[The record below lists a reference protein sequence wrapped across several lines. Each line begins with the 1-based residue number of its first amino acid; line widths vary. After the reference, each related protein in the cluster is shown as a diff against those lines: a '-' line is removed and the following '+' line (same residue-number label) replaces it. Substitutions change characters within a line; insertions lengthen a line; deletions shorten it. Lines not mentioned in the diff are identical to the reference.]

1 MIPKDTVDLI
11 LNTVRIEDIVGD
23 FVTLKRRGANYVACC
38 PFHQEKTPSF
48 YVSPSK
54 GIYKCFGCGKSG
66 SAVGFLMEHE
76 HSSYVEALRYI
87 AKRYNIEVVEEE
99 ESPEELASRQR
110 SESLLLVSEFAQKFF
125 AEQLKDGEG
134 KDVGLAYYHSR
145 HLEDE
150 TIAKFGLGWAPSA
163 KDSLLQAAKAAGY
176 KEEYL
181 IDAGLAVKREDGTLA
196 DKFRERVMFPIQSV
210 SGRTIA
216 FSGRTLKADNP
227 AKYVN
232 SPDTEIYRKSNI
244 LFGIYYAKQD
254 ISRANECIIV
264 EGNIDYVMLQQL
276 GIHNVVAPCGTAL
289 TVQQVRLIRK
299 FTENILLMN
308 DGDSAGIHAS
318 LKDIDL
324 ILYEGLNVRVVLLPE
339 GEDPDSFS
347 RGKSLEEVQKYIE
360 DNAKDFLDF
369 KSDILLGEAAG
380 NPLKKANFVND
391 IADTIARIPDAVKRS
406 VYVNA
411 AAEKF
416 DVAPEVIF
424 TRVKRTRDKLLEDER
439 REQERAASRRSS
451 DSPAESGSEGL
462 DTRTYSSGAAG
473 VYQGA
478 ELPQRESGA
487 FDPSATRYIPENR
500 TLAAV
505 EADILTFL
513 LQHGS
518 DQLHFETDSPY
529 YDPETVDT
537 VADFISATIESTRQP
552 LTNEGYRRVYDAYLE
567 LYYEGH
573 PQEAIIRTL
582 LDSPDRLLASIAGDF
597 STRKYQLSVKRLES
611 SLTNEQSWLVSYVPR
626 AMLTLAERRIQ
637 ARLEDLRRIMNT
649 TPVDEQLPMLQ
660 EITKLQKRQRNLKD
674 KLKKED

>member
-1 MIPKDTVDLI
+1 MIPKETVDLI

-76 HSSYVEALRYI
+76 HNSYVEALRYI

-110 SESLLLVSEFAQKFF
+110 SESLMLVSEFAQKFF
-125 AEQLKDGEG
+125 ADQLKSGEG

-145 HLEDE
+145 RLEDE
-150 TIAKFGLGWAPSA
+150 TIEKFGLGWAPSA
-163 KDSLLQAAKAAGY
+163 RTALLDAARKAGY
-176 KEEYL
+176 KDEYL
-181 IDAGLAVKREDGTLA
+181 LDAGLVVKREDGTLG

-244 LFGIYYAKQD
+244 LFGIYYAKSE
-254 ISRANECIIV
+254 ISRQNECIIV

-299 FTENILLMN
+299 FTENVLLMN

-347 RGKSLEEVQKYIE
+347 KGRSLEEVQAYIKE
-360 DNAKDFLDF
+360 NAKDFLDF
-369 KSDILLGEAAG
+369 KTDILLGEAAG

-416 DVAPEVIF
+416 DVAPDILF
-424 TRVKRTRDKLLEDER
+424 ARVKTTRDRLLEDER
-439 REQERAASRRSS
+439 RERERASREEEG
-451 DSPAESGSEGL
+451 AESPSSALLRNPVRENAPEG
-462 DTRTYSSGAAG
+462 DSA
-473 VYQGA
+473 
-478 ELPQRESGA
+478 
-487 FDPSATRYIPENR
+487 PSASARYIPENR
-500 TLAAV
+500 ILAAV
-505 EADILTFL
+505 EGDILTFL
-513 LQHGS
+513 LQYGCEE
-518 DQLHFETDSPY
+518 LHFETDSPY
-529 YDPETVDT
+529 YDPDATDT
-537 VADFISATIESTRQP
+537 VAGFIASAIESTGQP
-552 LTNEGYRRVYDAYLE
+552 LANSGFRRVYDAYLD
-567 LYYEGH
+567 LYDEGR
-573 PQEAIIRTL
+573 QQDEIIRTL
-582 LDSPDRLLASIAGDF
+582 LDSPDRTLAEIAGEF
-597 STRKYQLSVKRLES
+597 STRPYQLSVKRLES
-611 SLTNEQSWLVSYVPR
+611 SMTSEQSWLVAYVPR
-626 AMLTLAERRIQ
+626 AMLTLAERRV
-637 ARLEDLRRIMNT
+637 ASRLEEIRRALNGVSAEESLTLM
-649 TPVDEQLPMLQ
+649 Q
-660 EITKLQKRQRNLKD
+660 EFTKLQKRQRKLKET
-674 KLKKED
+674 LKKED

>member
-99 ESPEELASRQR
+99 ESPEALASRQR

-125 AEQLKDGEG
+125 AEQLKSGEG

-145 HLEDE
+145 RLEDE
-150 TIAKFGLGWAPSA
+150 TIAKFGLGWAPSG
-163 KDSLLQAAKAAGY
+163 KDDLLQAARKAGY
-176 KEEYL
+176 KDEYML
-181 IDAGLAVKREDGTLA
+181 DAGLAVKREDGTLA

-244 LFGIYYAKQD
+244 LFGIYYAKNE
-254 ISRANECIIV
+254 ISRQDECIIV

-299 FTENILLMN
+299 FTDNILLMN

-347 RGKSLEEVQKYIE
+347 RGKSLEEVHRYIS

-369 KSDILLGEAAG
+369 KTDILLGEAAG

-416 DVAPEVIF
+416 DVAADIIF
-424 TRVKRTRDKLLEDER
+424 RRVKVTRDKLLEDER
-439 REQERAASRRSS
+439 RERERAERLADAGAGPDDAGAGRAPYSASPGDPFRENAPEGASG
-451 DSPAESGSEGL
+451 PAS
-462 DTRTYSSGAAG
+462 TATY
-473 VYQGA
+473 
-478 ELPQRESGA
+478 
-487 FDPSATRYIPENR
+487 TPENR
-500 TLAAV
+500 ILAAV
-505 EADILTFL
+505 EEDILTFL

-518 DQLHFETDSPY
+518 EELHFETDSPY
-529 YDPETVDT
+529 YDPETTDS
-537 VADFISATIESTRQP
+537 VADFISATIESTGQP
-552 LTNEGYRRVYDAYLE
+552 LANSGYRRVYEAYLD

-573 PQEAIIRTL
+573 PQDEIIRTL
-582 LDSPDRLLASIAGDF
+582 LDSPDRVLAAIAGEY
-597 STRKYQLSVKRLES
+597 STRRYQLSVKRLES
-611 SLTNEQSWLVSYVPR
+611 SMTNEQSWLVSYVPR
-626 AMLTLAERRIQ
+626 AMLTLAERR
-637 ARLEDLRRIMNT
+637 AASRLEEIRKALGNVSGEEELALMKEMTVLQRR
-649 TPVDEQLPMLQ
+649 QK
-660 EITKLQKRQRNLKD
+660 KLKET
-674 KLKKED
+674 LKKED

>member
-1 MIPKDTVDLI
+1 MIKKETVDLI
-11 LNTVRIEDIVGD
+11 LDTVRIEDIVGD

-76 HSSYVEALRYI
+76 HSSYVDALRYI
-87 AKRYNIEVVEEE
+87 AKRYHIEVVEEE
-99 ESPEELASRQR
+99 ESPEEIASRQR

-125 AEQLKDGEG
+125 AEQLKSGEG
-134 KDVGLAYYHSR
+134 RDVGLAYYHSR
-145 HLEDE
+145 RLEDE
-150 TIAKFGLGWAPSA
+150 TIAKFGLGWAPSG
-163 KDSLLQAAKAAGY
+163 KDDLLQAARKAGY
-176 KEEYL
+176 KDEYL
-181 IDAGLAVKREDGTLA
+181 LDAGLAVRREDGSLA

-210 SGRTIA
+210 SGRVIA
-216 FSGRTLKADNP
+216 FSGRTLKSDNP

-244 LFGIYYAKQD
+244 LFGIYFAKQE
-254 ISRANECIIV
+254 IARQEECIIV

-299 FTENILLMN
+299 FTENVLLMN
-308 DGDSAGIHAS
+308 DGDKAGIHAS

-347 RGKSLEEVQKYIE
+347 RGRSLEEVQKYISG
-360 DNAKDFLDF
+360 NAKDFLDF
-369 KSDILLGEAAG
+369 KSEILLGEAAG

-416 DVAPEVIF
+416 DVSPDVIF
-424 TRVKRTRDKLLEDER
+424 TRVKNTRERLLEEER
-439 REQERAASRRSS
+439 RERE
-451 DSPAESGSEGL
+451 
-462 DTRTYSSGAAG
+462 
-473 VYQGA
+473 
-478 ELPQRESGA
+478 RESRFAGSG
-487 FDPSATRYIPENR
+487 PSGESASADNYAVPAAIDQPVEKYIPENR
-500 TLAAV
+500 VLAAV
-505 EADILTFL
+505 EEDILFFL
-513 LQHGS
+513 LQYGHEP
-518 DQLHFETDSPY
+518 LVFPTDSPY
-529 YDPETVDT
+529 YEEGAGDS
-537 VADFISATIESTRQP
+537 VADFIASAIESTGEP
-552 LTNEGYRRVYDAYLE
+552 LANAGYRRLYDAYLN
-567 LYYEGH
+567 LYDRGM
-573 PQEAIIRTL
+573 PQDVIVRTL
-582 LDSPDRLLASIAGDF
+582 LDSSDRLVASLAGEF
-597 STRKYQLSVKRLES
+597 STRKYQLSVKSLQS
-611 SLTNEQSWLVSYVPR
+611 SLTATQSWLADFVPR
-626 AMLTLAERRIQ
+626 TMLTLAERRVHF
-637 ARLEDLRRIMNT
+637 RLEQLRRSLGTI
-649 TPVDEQLPMLQ
+649 PSDETLDVMR
-660 EITKLQKRQRNLKD
+660 EITKLQQRQKKLKD

>member
-99 ESPEELASRQR
+99 ESPEVLASRQR
-110 SESLLLVSEFAQKFF
+110 SESLLVVSEFAQKFF
-125 AEQLKDGEG
+125 AEQLKSGEG

-150 TIAKFGLGWAPSA
+150 TIARFGLGWAPSG
-163 KDSLLQAAKAAGY
+163 KDDLLQAARKAGY
-176 KEEYL
+176 KDEYML
-181 IDAGLAVKREDGTLA
+181 DAGLAVRREDGTLA

-244 LFGIYYAKQD
+244 LFGIYYAKNE
-254 ISRANECIIV
+254 ISRQNECIIV

-299 FTENILLMN
+299 FTDNILLMN

-347 RGKSLEEVQKYIE
+347 RGKSLEEVQKYIA

-369 KSDILLGEAAG
+369 KTDILLGEAAG

-416 DVAPEVIF
+416 DVAADIIF
-424 TRVKRTRDKLLEDER
+424 RRVKVTRDKLLEDER
-439 REQERAASRRSS
+439 REREREARLAEAGMAPSSASPS
-451 DSPAESGSEGL
+451 DPFRENASEGA
-462 DTRTYSSGAAG
+462 SGPAD
-473 VYQGA
+473 
-478 ELPQRESGA
+478 LPAPLPEK
-487 FDPSATRYIPENR
+487 YYPENKI
-500 TLAAV
+500 LAAV
-505 EADILTFL
+505 EEDILTFL
-513 LQHGS
+513 LQFGS
-518 DQLHFETDSPY
+518 EELHFETDSPY
-529 YDPETVDT
+529 YDPETTDT
-537 VADFISATIESTRQP
+537 VADFISATIESTGQP
-552 LTNEGYRRVYDAYLE
+552 LANAGYRRVYDAYLD

-573 PQEAIIRTL
+573 PQDEIIRTL
-582 LDSPDRLLASIAGDF
+582 LDSPDRTLAEIAGEY
-597 STRKYQLSVKRLES
+597 STRRYQLSVKRLES
-611 SLTNEQSWLVSYVPR
+611 SMTSEQSWLVSYVPR
-626 AMLTLAERRIQ
+626 AMLTLVERR
-637 ARLEDLRRIMNT
+637 AASRLEEIRRALRDA
-649 TPVDEQLPMLQ
+649 PEEEQLALMKEMTTLQ
-660 EITKLQKRQRNLKD
+660 RRQKKLKET
-674 KLKKED
+674 LKKED

>member
-99 ESPEELASRQR
+99 ESPEVLASRQR
-110 SESLLLVSEFAQKFF
+110 SESLLVVSEFAQKFF
-125 AEQLKDGEG
+125 AEQLKSGEG

-150 TIAKFGLGWAPSA
+150 TIARFGLGWAPSG
-163 KDSLLQAAKAAGY
+163 KDDLLQAARKAGY
-176 KEEYL
+176 KDEYML
-181 IDAGLAVKREDGTLA
+181 DAGLAVKREDGTLA

-244 LFGIYYAKQD
+244 LFGIYYAKNE
-254 ISRANECIIV
+254 ISRQNECIIV

-299 FTENILLMN
+299 FTDNILLMN

-347 RGKSLEEVQKYIE
+347 RGKSLEEVQKYIA

-369 KSDILLGEAAG
+369 KTDILLGEAAG

-416 DVAPEVIF
+416 DVAADIIF
-424 TRVKRTRDKLLEDER
+424 RRVKVTRDKLLEDER
-439 REQERAASRRSS
+439 REREREERLATVV
-451 DSPAESGSEGL
+451 EE
-462 DTRTYSSGAAG
+462 
-473 VYQGA
+473 
-478 ELPQRESGA
+478 
-487 FDPSATRYIPENR
+487 PSAPADLPAPLPEKYYPENKI
-500 TLAAV
+500 LAAV
-505 EADILTFL
+505 EEDILTFL

-518 DQLHFETDSPY
+518 EELHFETDSPY
-529 YDPETVDT
+529 YDPETTDT
-537 VADFISATIESTRQP
+537 VADFISATIESTGQP
-552 LTNEGYRRVYDAYLE
+552 LANAGYRRVYDAYLD

-573 PQEAIIRTL
+573 PQDEIIRTL
-582 LDSPDRLLASIAGDF
+582 LDSPDRTLAEIAGEY
-597 STRKYQLSVKRLES
+597 STRRYQLSVKRLES
-611 SLTNEQSWLVSYVPR
+611 SMTSEQSWLVSYVPR
-626 AMLTLAERRIQ
+626 AMLTLVERR
-637 ARLEDLRRIMNT
+637 AASRLEEIRKALNKASGEEELALMKEMTTLQRR
-649 TPVDEQLPMLQ
+649 QK
-660 EITKLQKRQRNLKD
+660 KLKEN
-674 KLKKED
+674 LKKED

>member
-99 ESPEELASRQR
+99 ESPEVLASRQR

-125 AEQLKDGEG
+125 AEQLKSGEG

-150 TIAKFGLGWAPSA
+150 TIARFGLGWAPSG
-163 KDSLLQAAKAAGY
+163 KDDLLQAARKAGY
-176 KEEYL
+176 KDEYML
-181 IDAGLAVKREDGTLA
+181 DAGLAVKREDGTLA

-244 LFGIYYAKQD
+244 LFGIYYAKNE
-254 ISRANECIIV
+254 ISRQNECIIV

-299 FTENILLMN
+299 FTDNILLMN

-347 RGKSLEEVQKYIE
+347 RGKSLEEVQKYIA

-369 KSDILLGEAAG
+369 KTDILLGEAAG

-416 DVAPEVIF
+416 DVAADIIF
-424 TRVKRTRDKLLEDER
+424 RRVKVTRDKLLEDER
-439 REQERAASRRSS
+439 REREREARLAEAGMAPSSASPS
-451 DSPAESGSEGL
+451 DPFRENASEGA
-462 DTRTYSSGAAG
+462 SGPADHPAP
-473 VYQGA
+473 
-478 ELPQRESGA
+478 LPEKY
-487 FDPSATRYIPENR
+487 TPENR
-500 TLAAV
+500 VLAAV
-505 EADILTFL
+505 EEDILTFL
-513 LQHGS
+513 LQFGS
-518 DQLHFETDSPY
+518 EELHFETDSPY
-529 YDPETVDT
+529 YDPETTDT
-537 VADFISATIESTRQP
+537 VADFISATIESTGQP
-552 LTNEGYRRVYDAYLE
+552 LANAGYRRVYDAYLD

-573 PQEAIIRTL
+573 PQDEIIRTL
-582 LDSPDRLLASIAGDF
+582 LDSPDRTLAEIAGEY
-597 STRKYQLSVKRLES
+597 STRRYQLSVKRLES
-611 SLTNEQSWLVSYVPR
+611 SMTSEQSWLVSYVPR
-626 AMLTLAERRIQ
+626 AMLTLVERR
-637 ARLEDLRRIMNT
+637 AASRLEEIRRALRDA
-649 TPVDEQLPMLQ
+649 PEEEQLALMKEMTTLQ
-660 EITKLQKRQRNLKD
+660 RRQKKLKET
-674 KLKKED
+674 LKKED

>member
-1 MIPKDTVDLI
+1 MIPKETVDLI

-66 SAVGFLMEHE
+66 SAVGFLIEHE

-99 ESPEELASRQR
+99 ESPEVLASRQR
-110 SESLLLVSEFAQKFF
+110 SESLLVVSEFAQKFF
-125 AEQLKDGEG
+125 AEQLKAGEG

-150 TIAKFGLGWAPSA
+150 TIARFGLGWAPSG
-163 KDSLLQAAKAAGY
+163 KDDLLQAARKAGY
-176 KEEYL
+176 KDEYML
-181 IDAGLAVKREDGTLA
+181 DAGLAVKREDGTLA

-244 LFGIYYAKQD
+244 LFGIYYAKNE
-254 ISRANECIIV
+254 ISRQNECIIV

-299 FTENILLMN
+299 FTDNILLMN

-347 RGKSLEEVQKYIE
+347 RGKSLEEVQKYIA

-369 KSDILLGEAAG
+369 KTDILLGEAAG

-416 DVAPEVIF
+416 DVAADIIF
-424 TRVKRTRDKLLEDER
+424 RRVKVTRDKLLEDER
-439 REQERAASRRSS
+439 REREREERLATVV
-451 DSPAESGSEGL
+451 EE
-462 DTRTYSSGAAG
+462 
-473 VYQGA
+473 
-478 ELPQRESGA
+478 
-487 FDPSATRYIPENR
+487 PSAPADLPAPLPEKYYPENKI
-500 TLAAV
+500 LAAV
-505 EADILTFL
+505 EEDILTFL

-518 DQLHFETDSPY
+518 EELHFETDSPY
-529 YDPETVDT
+529 YDPETTDT
-537 VADFISATIESTRQP
+537 VADFISATIESTGQP
-552 LTNEGYRRVYDAYLE
+552 LANAGYRRVYDAYLD

-573 PQEAIIRTL
+573 PQDEIIRTL
-582 LDSPDRLLASIAGDF
+582 LDSPDRTLAAIAGEY
-597 STRKYQLSVKRLES
+597 STRRYQLSVSRLES
-611 SLTNEQSWLVSYVPR
+611 SMTSMQSWLVNYVPR
-626 AMLTLAERRIQ
+626 AMLTLVERR
-637 ARLEDLRRIMNT
+637 AASRLEEIRRALRDA
-649 TPVDEQLPMLQ
+649 PEEEQLALMKEMTTLQ
-660 EITKLQKRQRNLKD
+660 RRQRKLKEN
-674 KLKKED
+674 LKKED

>member
-1 MIPKDTVDLI
+1 MIPKETVDLI

-99 ESPEELASRQR
+99 ESPEEQASRQR

-125 AEQLKDGEG
+125 AEQLNAGEG

-145 HLEDE
+145 RLEDE
-150 TIAKFGLGWAPSA
+150 TIAKFGLGWAPSG
-163 KDSLLQAAKAAGY
+163 KDDLLQAARKAGY
-176 KEEYL
+176 KDEYL
-181 IDAGLAVKREDGTLA
+181 IDAGLVVKREDGSLA

-254 ISRANECIIV
+254 ISRKNECIIV

-289 TVQQVRLIRK
+289 TVPQVRLIRK

-347 RGKSLEEVQKYIE
+347 KGRSLEEVQKYIA

-416 DVAPEVIF
+416 DVAPEVLF

-439 REQERAASRRSS
+439 REKERENR
-451 DSPAESGSEGL
+451 
-462 DTRTYSSGAAG
+462 GAADG
-473 VYQGA
+473 QSPG
-478 ELPQRESGA
+478 GA
-487 FDPSATRYIPENR
+487 FSRIGSQSDAEPGAFAPSAEKYIPEIK
-500 TLAAV
+500 TMAAV
-505 EADILTFL
+505 EEDILSFL
-513 LQHGS
+513 LQYGS
-518 DQLHFETDSPY
+518 EELHFETDSPY
-529 YDPETVDT
+529 YDPETTDT
-537 VADFISATIESTRQP
+537 VADFISATIESTGQP
-552 LTNEGYRRVYDAYLE
+552 LANEGYRRAYDAYLE
-567 LYYEGH
+567 LYYEGKG
-573 PQEAIIRTL
+573 QDEIIRTL
-582 LDSPDRLLASIAGDF
+582 LDSPDRVLAEIVGDF

-611 SLTNEQSWLVSYVPR
+611 SLTNEQSWLVNYVPR

-637 ARLEDLRRIMNT
+637 WRLETIRRSMNAV
-649 TPVDEQLPMLQ
+649 PAEDQLAMLK
-660 EITKLQKRQRNLKD
+660 EMTALQKRQKNLKE

>member
-1 MIPKDTVDLI
+1 MIPKETVDLI
-11 LNTVRIEDIVGD
+11 LDTVRIEDIVGD

-76 HSSYVEALRYI
+76 HNSYVEALRYI
-87 AKRYNIEVVEEE
+87 AKRYNIEIVEEE
-99 ESPEELASRQR
+99 ESPEELASRLR
-110 SESLLLVSEFAQKFF
+110 SESLMLVSEFAQKFF
-125 AEQLKDGEG
+125 AEQLRSGEG

-145 HLEDE
+145 RLEDE
-150 TIAKFGLGWAPSA
+150 TIEKFGLGWAPSG
-163 KDSLLQAAKAAGY
+163 KDTLLQAAKAAGY

-181 IDAGLAVKREDGTLA
+181 LDAGLVVKREDGTLG

-244 LFGIYYAKQD
+244 LFGIYFAKSE
-254 ISRANECIIV
+254 ISRQDECIIV

-289 TVQQVRLIRK
+289 TVQQIRLIHK
-299 FTENILLMN
+299 FTENVLLMN

-347 RGKSLEEVQKYIE
+347 KGRSLEEVQAYIAA
-360 DNAKDFLDF
+360 NAKDFLDF

-406 VYVNA
+406 VYVNT

-416 DVAPEVIF
+416 DVAPDILF
-424 TRVKRTRDKLLEDER
+424 ARVKTTRDRLLEDER
-439 REQERAASRRSS
+439 RERERAGRQASAGAGPDSS
-451 DSPAESGSEGL
+451 SSALLRNPVRENAPEGGS
-462 DTRTYSSGAAG
+462 A
-473 VYQGA
+473 
-478 ELPQRESGA
+478 
-487 FDPSATRYIPENR
+487 PSASARYIPENR

-505 EADILTFL
+505 EGDILTFL
-513 LQHGS
+513 LQHGCEE
-518 DQLHFETDSPY
+518 LHFETDSPY
-529 YDPETVDT
+529 YDPEAVDT
-537 VADFISATIESTRQP
+537 VAGFMASAIESTGQP
-552 LTNEGYRRVYDAYLE
+552 LSNSGFRRVYDAYLD
-567 LYYEGH
+567 LYDEGKD
-573 PQEAIIRTL
+573 QDEIVRTL
-582 LDSPDRLLASIAGDF
+582 LDSPDRTLAEIAGEF
-597 STRKYQLSVKRLES
+597 STRPYQLSVKRLES
-611 SLTNEQSWLVSYVPR
+611 SMTSEQSWLVTYVPR
-626 AMLTLAERRIQ
+626 AMLTLAERRV
-637 ARLEDLRRIMNT
+637 ASRLEEIRRALSGASGEEEM
-649 TPVDEQLPMLQ
+649 VLMQ
-660 EITKLQKRQRNLKD
+660 EMTKLQKRQKKLKET
-674 KLKKED
+674 LKKED

>member
-1 MIPKDTVDLI
+1 MIPKETVDLI

-99 ESPEELASRQR
+99 ESPEVLASRQR
-110 SESLLLVSEFAQKFF
+110 SESLLVVSEFAQKFF
-125 AEQLKDGEG
+125 AEQLKSGEG

-150 TIAKFGLGWAPSA
+150 TIARFGLGWAPSG
-163 KDSLLQAAKAAGY
+163 KDDLLQAARKAGY
-176 KEEYL
+176 KNEYML
-181 IDAGLAVKREDGTLA
+181 DAGLAVKREDGTLA

-244 LFGIYYAKQD
+244 LFGIYYAKNE
-254 ISRANECIIV
+254 ISRQNECIIV

-299 FTENILLMN
+299 FTDNILLMN
-308 DGDSAGIHAS
+308 DGDNAGIHAS

-347 RGKSLEEVQKYIE
+347 RGKSLEEVQKYIA

-369 KSDILLGEAAG
+369 KTDILLGEAAG

-416 DVAPEVIF
+416 DVAADIIF
-424 TRVKRTRDKLLEDER
+424 RRVKVTRDKLLEDER
-439 REQERAASRRSS
+439 REREREERLATVV
-451 DSPAESGSEGL
+451 EE
-462 DTRTYSSGAAG
+462 
-473 VYQGA
+473 
-478 ELPQRESGA
+478 
-487 FDPSATRYIPENR
+487 PSAPADLQAPLPEKYYPENKI
-500 TLAAV
+500 LAAV
-505 EADILTFL
+505 EEDILTFL

-518 DQLHFETDSPY
+518 EELHFETDSPY
-529 YDPETVDT
+529 YDPETTDT
-537 VADFISATIESTRQP
+537 VADFISATIESTGQP
-552 LTNEGYRRVYDAYLE
+552 LANAGYRRVYDAYLD

-573 PQEAIIRTL
+573 PQDEIIRTL
-582 LDSPDRLLASIAGDF
+582 LDSPDRTLAAIAGEY
-597 STRKYQLSVKRLES
+597 STRRYQLSVSRLES
-611 SLTNEQSWLVSYVPR
+611 SMTSMQSWLVNYVPR
-626 AMLTLAERRIQ
+626 AMLTLVERR
-637 ARLEDLRRIMNT
+637 AASRLEEIRRALRDA
-649 TPVDEQLPMLQ
+649 PEEEQLALMKEMTTLQ
-660 EITKLQKRQRNLKD
+660 RRQRKLKEN
-674 KLKKED
+674 LKKED

>member
-1 MIPKDTVDLI
+1 MIPKETVDLI

-99 ESPEELASRQR
+99 ESPEVLASRQR
-110 SESLLLVSEFAQKFF
+110 SESLLVVSEFAQKFF
-125 AEQLKDGEG
+125 AEQLKSGEG

-150 TIAKFGLGWAPSA
+150 TIARFGLGWAPSG
-163 KDSLLQAAKAAGY
+163 KDDLLQAARKAGY
-176 KEEYL
+176 KDEYML
-181 IDAGLAVKREDGTLA
+181 DAGLAVKREDGTLA

-244 LFGIYYAKQD
+244 LFGIYYAKNE
-254 ISRANECIIV
+254 ISRQNECIIV

-299 FTENILLMN
+299 FTDNILLMN

-347 RGKSLEEVQKYIE
+347 RGKSLEEVQKYIA

-369 KSDILLGEAAG
+369 KTDILLGEAAG

-416 DVAPEVIF
+416 DVAADIIF
-424 TRVKRTRDKLLEDER
+424 RRVKVTRDKLLEDER
-439 REQERAASRRSS
+439 REREREERLATVV
-451 DSPAESGSEGL
+451 EE
-462 DTRTYSSGAAG
+462 
-473 VYQGA
+473 
-478 ELPQRESGA
+478 
-487 FDPSATRYIPENR
+487 PSAPADLPAPLPEKYYPENKI
-500 TLAAV
+500 LAAV
-505 EADILTFL
+505 EEDILTFL

-518 DQLHFETDSPY
+518 EELHFETDSPY
-529 YDPETVDT
+529 YDPETTDT
-537 VADFISATIESTRQP
+537 VADFISATIESTGQP
-552 LTNEGYRRVYDAYLE
+552 LANAGYRRVYDAYLD

-573 PQEAIIRTL
+573 PQDEIIRTL
-582 LDSPDRLLASIAGDF
+582 LDSPDRTLAAIAGEY
-597 STRKYQLSVKRLES
+597 STRRYQLSVSRLES
-611 SLTNEQSWLVSYVPR
+611 SMTSMQSWLVNYVPR
-626 AMLTLAERRIQ
+626 AMLTLVERR
-637 ARLEDLRRIMNT
+637 AASRLEEIRRALRDA
-649 TPVDEQLPMLQ
+649 PEEEQLALMKEMTTLQ
-660 EITKLQKRQRNLKD
+660 RRQRKLKEN
-674 KLKKED
+674 LKKED

>member
-1 MIPKDTVDLI
+1 MIPKETVDLI

-99 ESPEELASRQR
+99 ESPEVLASRQR
-110 SESLLLVSEFAQKFF
+110 SESLLVVSEFAQKFF
-125 AEQLKDGEG
+125 AEQLKSGEG

-150 TIAKFGLGWAPSA
+150 TIARFGLGWAPSG
-163 KDSLLQAAKAAGY
+163 KDDLLQAARKAGY
-176 KEEYL
+176 KDEYML
-181 IDAGLAVKREDGTLA
+181 DAGLAVKREDGTLA

-244 LFGIYYAKQD
+244 LFGIYYAKNE
-254 ISRANECIIV
+254 ISRQNECIIV

-299 FTENILLMN
+299 FTDNILLMN

-347 RGKSLEEVQKYIE
+347 RGKSLEEVQKYIA

-369 KSDILLGEAAG
+369 KTDILLGEAAG

-416 DVAPEVIF
+416 DVAADIIF
-424 TRVKRTRDKLLEDER
+424 RRVKVTRDKLLEDER
-439 REQERAASRRSS
+439 REREREERLATVV
-451 DSPAESGSEGL
+451 EE
-462 DTRTYSSGAAG
+462 
-473 VYQGA
+473 
-478 ELPQRESGA
+478 
-487 FDPSATRYIPENR
+487 PSAPADLPAPLPEKYYPENKI
-500 TLAAV
+500 LAAV
-505 EADILTFL
+505 EEDILTFL

-518 DQLHFETDSPY
+518 EELHFETDSPY
-529 YDPETVDT
+529 YDPETTDT
-537 VADFISATIESTRQP
+537 VADFISATIESTGQP
-552 LTNEGYRRVYDAYLE
+552 LANAGYRRVYDAYLD

-573 PQEAIIRTL
+573 PQDEIIRTL
-582 LDSPDRLLASIAGDF
+582 LDSPDRTLAAIAGEY
-597 STRKYQLSVKRLES
+597 STRRYQLSVSRLES
-611 SLTNEQSWLVSYVPR
+611 SMTSMQSWLVNYVPR
-626 AMLTLAERRIQ
+626 AMLTLVERR
-637 ARLEDLRRIMNT
+637 AASRLEEIRRALRDA
-649 TPVDEQLPMLQ
+649 PEEEQLALMKEMTTLQ
-660 EITKLQKRQRNLKD
+660 RRQKKLKEN
-674 KLKKED
+674 LKKED

>member
-99 ESPEELASRQR
+99 ESPEVLASRQR
-110 SESLLLVSEFAQKFF
+110 SESLLVVSEFAQKFF
-125 AEQLKDGEG
+125 AEQLKSGEG

-150 TIAKFGLGWAPSA
+150 TIARFGLGWAPSG
-163 KDSLLQAAKAAGY
+163 KDDLLQAARKAGY
-176 KEEYL
+176 KDEYML
-181 IDAGLAVKREDGTLA
+181 DAGLAVKREDGTLA

-244 LFGIYYAKQD
+244 LFGIYYAKNE
-254 ISRANECIIV
+254 ISRQNECIIV

-299 FTENILLMN
+299 FTDNILLMN

-347 RGKSLEEVQKYIE
+347 RGKSLEEVQKYIA

-369 KSDILLGEAAG
+369 KTDILLGEAAG

-416 DVAPEVIF
+416 DVAADIF
-424 TRVKRTRDKLLEDER
+424 FRRVKVTRDKLLEDER
-439 REQERAASRRSS
+439 REREREERLATVV
-451 DSPAESGSEGL
+451 EE
-462 DTRTYSSGAAG
+462 
-473 VYQGA
+473 
-478 ELPQRESGA
+478 
-487 FDPSATRYIPENR
+487 PSAPADLPAPLPEKYYPENKI
-500 TLAAV
+500 LAAV
-505 EADILTFL
+505 EEDILTFL

-518 DQLHFETDSPY
+518 EELHFETDSPY
-529 YDPETVDT
+529 YDPETTDT
-537 VADFISATIESTRQP
+537 VADFISATIESTGQP
-552 LTNEGYRRVYDAYLE
+552 LANAGYRRVYDAYLD

-573 PQEAIIRTL
+573 PQDEIIRTL
-582 LDSPDRLLASIAGDF
+582 LDSPDRTLAEIAGEY
-597 STRKYQLSVKRLES
+597 STRRYQLSVKRLES
-611 SLTNEQSWLVSYVPR
+611 SMTSEQSWLVSYVPR
-626 AMLTLAERRIQ
+626 AMLTLVERR
-637 ARLEDLRRIMNT
+637 AASRLEEIRKALNKASGEEELALMKEMTTLQRR
-649 TPVDEQLPMLQ
+649 QK
-660 EITKLQKRQRNLKD
+660 KLKEN
-674 KLKKED
+674 LKKED

>member
-11 LNTVRIEDIVGD
+11 LNTARIEDIVGD

-125 AEQLKDGEG
+125 AEQLNAGEG

-145 HLEDE
+145 RLEDE
-150 TIAKFGLGWAPSA
+150 TIAKFGLGWAPSG
-163 KDSLLQAAKAAGY
+163 KDDLLQAARKAGY
-176 KEEYL
+176 KDEYL
-181 IDAGLAVKREDGTLA
+181 IDAGLVVKREDGSLA

-254 ISRANECIIV
+254 ISRKNECIIV

-289 TVQQVRLIRK
+289 TVPQVRLIRK

-324 ILYEGLNVRVVLLPE
+324 ILYEGLNVRVVLLPD

-347 RGKSLEEVQKYIE
+347 RGRSLEEVQKYIE

-439 REQERAASRRSS
+439 RE
-451 DSPAESGSEGL
+451 
-462 DTRTYSSGAAG
+462 SSGASSYTG
-473 VYQGA
+473 SQSDA
-478 ELPQRESGA
+478 EEVAIAVPT
-487 FDPSATRYIPENR
+487 DKYVPEVKIM
-500 TLAAV
+500 AAV
-505 EADILTFL
+505 EEDILSFL
-513 LQHGS
+513 LQYGNEE
-518 DQLHFETDSPY
+518 LHFATDSPY

-552 LTNEGYRRVYDAYLE
+552 LANEGYRRVYDAYLE
-567 LYYEGH
+567 LYYEGKG
-573 PQEAIIRTL
+573 QDEIIRTL
-582 LDSPDRLLASIAGDF
+582 LDSPDRVLAEIAGDF
-597 STRKYQLSVKRLES
+597 STRKYQLSVKRLVS
-611 SLTNEQSWLVSYVPR
+611 SLTNEQSWLVSYVPK

-637 ARLEDLRRIMNT
+637 WRLDTIRRTMNSV
-649 TPVDEQLPMLQ
+649 PADEQLAMMK
-660 EITKLQKRQRNLKD
+660 EMTNLQKRQKALKEA
-674 KLKKED
+674 LKKED

>member
-99 ESPEELASRQR
+99 ESPEVLASRQR
-110 SESLLLVSEFAQKFF
+110 SESLLVVSEFAQKFF
-125 AEQLKDGEG
+125 AEQLKSGEG

-150 TIAKFGLGWAPSA
+150 TIARFGLGWAPSG
-163 KDSLLQAAKAAGY
+163 KDDLLQAARKAGY
-176 KEEYL
+176 KDEYML
-181 IDAGLAVKREDGTLA
+181 DAGLAVKREDGTLA

-244 LFGIYYAKQD
+244 LFGIYYAKNE
-254 ISRANECIIV
+254 ISRQNECIIV

-299 FTENILLMN
+299 FTDNILLMN

-347 RGKSLEEVQKYIE
+347 RGKSLEEVQKYIA

-369 KSDILLGEAAG
+369 KTDILLGEAAG

-416 DVAPEVIF
+416 DVAADIIF
-424 TRVKRTRDKLLEDER
+424 RRVKVTRDKLLEDER
-439 REQERAASRRSS
+439 REREREARLAEAGMAPSSASPS
-451 DSPAESGSEGL
+451 DPFRENASEGA
-462 DTRTYSSGAAG
+462 SGPAD
-473 VYQGA
+473 
-478 ELPQRESGA
+478 LPAPLPEK
-487 FDPSATRYIPENR
+487 YYPENKI
-500 TLAAV
+500 LAAV
-505 EADILTFL
+505 EEDILTFL
-513 LQHGS
+513 LQFGS
-518 DQLHFETDSPY
+518 EELHFETDSPY
-529 YDPETVDT
+529 YDPETTDT
-537 VADFISATIESTRQP
+537 VADFISATIESTGQP
-552 LTNEGYRRVYDAYLE
+552 LANAGYRRVYDAYLD

-573 PQEAIIRTL
+573 PQDEIIRTL
-582 LDSPDRLLASIAGDF
+582 LDSPDRTLAEIAGEY
-597 STRKYQLSVKRLES
+597 STRRYQLSVKRLES
-611 SLTNEQSWLVSYVPR
+611 SMTSEQSWLVSYVPR
-626 AMLTLAERRIQ
+626 AMLTLVERR
-637 ARLEDLRRIMNT
+637 AASRLEEIRRALRDA
-649 TPVDEQLPMLQ
+649 PEEEQLALMKEMTTLQ
-660 EITKLQKRQRNLKD
+660 RRQKKLKET
-674 KLKKED
+674 LKKED

>member
-1 MIPKDTVDLI
+1 MIPKETVDLI

-76 HSSYVEALRYI
+76 HNSYVEALRYI
-87 AKRYNIEVVEEE
+87 AKRYNIEVIEEE
-99 ESPEELASRQR
+99 ESPEQLASRQR
-110 SESLLLVSEFAQKFF
+110 SESLLLVSEFAQRFF
-125 AEQLKDGEG
+125 SEQLKSGEG

-150 TIAKFGLGWAPSA
+150 TIEKFGLGWAPSG

-181 IDAGLAVKREDGTLA
+181 LDAGLVVKREDGSLA

-244 LFGIYYAKQD
+244 LFGIYYAKSE
-254 ISRANECIIV
+254 ISRQNECIIV

-299 FTENILLMN
+299 FTENVLLMN

-347 RGKSLEEVQKYIE
+347 RGRSLDEVQQYIAG
-360 DNAKDFLDF
+360 NAKDFLDF
-369 KSDILLGEAAG
+369 KTDILLGEAAG
-380 NPLKKANFVND
+380 DPLKKANFVND
-391 IADTIARIPDAVKRS
+391 IADTVARIPDAVKRS

-416 DVAPEVIF
+416 DVSPDILFA
-424 TRVKRTRDKLLEDER
+424 RVKTTRDRLLEDER
-439 REQERAASRRSS
+439 RERERAGRAAEG
-451 DSPAESGSEGL
+451 AESPSSALLRNPIRENAPEG
-462 DTRTYSSGAAG
+462 DSAPSAAG
-473 VYQGA
+473 YV
-478 ELPQRESGA
+478 
-487 FDPSATRYIPENR
+487 PENR
-500 TLAAV
+500 ILAAV
-505 EADILTFL
+505 EEDILTFL

-518 DQLHFETDSPY
+518 EELKFETDSPY
-529 YDPETVDT
+529 YDPDATDT
-537 VADFISATIESTRQP
+537 VADFIASAIESTGEP
-552 LTNEGYRRVYDAYLE
+552 LSNSAYRRVYDAYLE
-567 LYYEGH
+567 LYDEGR
-573 PQEAIIRTL
+573 PQDVIIRTL
-582 LDSPDRLLASIAGDF
+582 LDSPDRTLASLAGEF
-597 STRKYQLSVKRLES
+597 STRKYNLSVKQLES
-611 SLTNEQSWLVSYVPR
+611 SLTSESSWLVNYVPK
-626 AMLTLAERRIQ
+626 AMLTLAERRCHSKIS
-637 ARLEDLRRIMNT
+637 DLRRS
-649 TPVDEQLPMLQ
+649 
-660 EITKLQKRQRNLKD
+660 LKD
-674 KLKKED
+674 LPLEEQIPVMKQITSLQRRQIRLKETLKKED

>member
-1 MIPKDTVDLI
+1 MIPKETVDLI

-99 ESPEELASRQR
+99 ESPEVLASRQR

-125 AEQLKDGEG
+125 AEQLKAGEG

-150 TIAKFGLGWAPSA
+150 TIARFGLGWAPSG
-163 KDSLLQAAKAAGY
+163 KDDLLQAARKAGY
-176 KEEYL
+176 KDEYML
-181 IDAGLAVKREDGTLA
+181 DAGLAVKREDGTLA

-244 LFGIYYAKQD
+244 LFGIYYAKNE
-254 ISRANECIIV
+254 ISRQDECIIV

-299 FTENILLMN
+299 FTDNILLMN

-347 RGKSLEEVQKYIE
+347 RGKSLEEVQKYIA

-369 KSDILLGEAAG
+369 KTDILLGEAAG

-416 DVAPEVIF
+416 DVAADIIF
-424 TRVKRTRDKLLEDER
+424 RRVKITRDKLLEDER
-439 REQERAASRRSS
+439 REREREERLATVV
-451 DSPAESGSEGL
+451 EE
-462 DTRTYSSGAAG
+462 
-473 VYQGA
+473 
-478 ELPQRESGA
+478 
-487 FDPSATRYIPENR
+487 PSAPADLPAPLPEKYFPENKI
-500 TLAAV
+500 LAAV
-505 EADILTFL
+505 EEDILTFL

-518 DQLHFETDSPY
+518 EELRFETDSPY
-529 YDPETVDT
+529 YDPETTDT
-537 VADFISATIESTRQP
+537 VADFISATIESTGQP
-552 LTNEGYRRVYDAYLE
+552 LANAGYRRVYDAYLD

-573 PQEAIIRTL
+573 PQDEIIRTL
-582 LDSPDRLLASIAGDF
+582 LDSPDRTLAAIAGEY
-597 STRKYQLSVKRLES
+597 STRRYQLSVKRLES
-611 SLTNEQSWLVSYVPR
+611 SMTSEQSWLVSYVPR
-626 AMLTLAERRIQ
+626 AMLTLVERR
-637 ARLEDLRRIMNT
+637 AASRLEEIRRALKDA
-649 TPVDEQLPMLQ
+649 PEEEQMALMKEMTALQ
-660 EITKLQKRQRNLKD
+660 RRQRKLKEN
-674 KLKKED
+674 LKKED

>member
-1 MIPKDTVDLI
+1 MIPKETVDLI

-76 HSSYVEALRYI
+76 HNSYVEALRYI
-87 AKRYNIEVVEEE
+87 AKRYNIEVIEEE
-99 ESPEELASRQR
+99 ESPEQLASRQR
-110 SESLLLVSEFAQKFF
+110 SESLLLVSEFAQRFF
-125 AEQLKDGEG
+125 SEQLKSGEG

-150 TIAKFGLGWAPSA
+150 TIEKFGLGWAPSG

-181 IDAGLAVKREDGTLA
+181 LDAGLVVKREDGSLA

-244 LFGIYYAKQD
+244 LFGIYYAKSE
-254 ISRANECIIV
+254 ISRQNECIIV

-299 FTENILLMN
+299 FTENVLLMN

-347 RGKSLEEVQKYIE
+347 RGRSLDEVQQYIAG
-360 DNAKDFLDF
+360 NAKDFLDF
-369 KSDILLGEAAG
+369 KTDILLGEAAG
-380 NPLKKANFVND
+380 DPLKKANFVND
-391 IADTIARIPDAVKRS
+391 IADTVARIPDAVKRS

-416 DVAPEVIF
+416 DVSPDILFA
-424 TRVKRTRDKLLEDER
+424 RVKTTRDRLLEDER
-439 REQERAASRRSS
+439 RERERAGRAAEG
-451 DSPAESGSEGL
+451 AESPSSALLRNPIRENAPEG
-462 DTRTYSSGAAG
+462 DSA
-473 VYQGA
+473 
-478 ELPQRESGA
+478 
-487 FDPSATRYIPENR
+487 PSAARYIPENR
-500 TLAAV
+500 ILAAV
-505 EADILTFL
+505 EGDILTFL
-513 LQHGS
+513 LQYGS
-518 DQLHFETDSPY
+518 ETLNFETDSPY
-529 YDPETVDT
+529 YDPETTDT
-537 VADFISATIESTRQP
+537 VAEFIASAIESTGKP
-552 LTNEGYRRVYDAYLE
+552 LENSAYRRVYDAYLA
-567 LYYEGH
+567 LYYEGKT
-573 PQEAIIRTL
+573 QDEAVRTL
-582 LDSPDRLLASIAGDF
+582 LDSPDRLLAEIAGEF
-597 STRKYQLSVKRLES
+597 STRPYQLSVKRLES
-611 SLTNEQSWLVSYVPR
+611 SLTSEQSWLVAYVPK
-626 AMLTLAERRIQ
+626 AVLTLAERRCQ
-637 ARLEDLRRIMNT
+637 SRLEELRRT
-649 TPVDEQLPMLQ
+649 LLTLPADEQLPVMKEMTSLQ
-660 EITKLQKRQRNLKD
+660 RRQKKLKET
-674 KLKKED
+674 LKKED

>member
-99 ESPEELASRQR
+99 ESPEVMASRQR

-125 AEQLKDGEG
+125 AEQLKAGEG

-150 TIAKFGLGWAPSA
+150 TIARFGLGWAPSG
-163 KDSLLQAAKAAGY
+163 KDDLLQAARKAGY
-176 KEEYL
+176 KDEYML
-181 IDAGLAVKREDGTLA
+181 DAGLAVKREDGTLA

-244 LFGIYYAKQD
+244 LFGIYYAKNE
-254 ISRANECIIV
+254 ISRQNECIIV

-299 FTENILLMN
+299 FTDNILLMN

-347 RGKSLEEVQKYIE
+347 RGKSLEEVKKYIA
-360 DNAKDFLDF
+360 DNARDFLDF
-369 KSDILLGEAAG
+369 KTDILLGEAAG

-411 AAEKF
+411 ASEKF
-416 DVAPEVIF
+416 DVDADIIF
-424 TRVKRTRDKLLEDER
+424 RRVKVTRDKLLEDER
-439 REQERAASRRSS
+439 REKE
-451 DSPAESGSEGL
+451 
-462 DTRTYSSGAAG
+462 
-473 VYQGA
+473 
-478 ELPQRESGA
+478 RESRLADAGA
-487 FDPSATRYIPENR
+487 GPDVAGAGRAPSSASPSDPFRENAPEGASGPADNSPYTPDNR
-500 TLAAV
+500 ILAAV
-505 EADILTFL
+505 EEDILTFL
-513 LQHGS
+513 LQYGS
-518 DQLHFETDSPY
+518 EELHFETDSPY
-529 YDPETVDT
+529 YDPETTDT
-537 VADFISATIESTRQP
+537 VADFISATIESTGQP
-552 LTNEGYRRVYDAYLE
+552 LANTGYRRVYDAYLD

-573 PQEAIIRTL
+573 PQDEIIRTL
-582 LDSPDRLLASIAGDF
+582 LDSPDRTLAAIAGEY
-597 STRKYQLSVKRLES
+597 STRRYQLSVSRLES
-611 SLTNEQSWLVSYVPR
+611 SMTSMQSWLVNYVPR
-626 AMLTLAERRIQ
+626 AMLTLVERR
-637 ARLEDLRRIMNT
+637 AASRLEEIRRALRDA
-649 TPVDEQLPMLQ
+649 PEEEQLALMKEMTTLQ
-660 EITKLQKRQRNLKD
+660 RRQKKLKET
-674 KLKKED
+674 LKKED

>member
-1 MIPKDTVDLI
+1 MIPKETVDLI

-99 ESPEELASRQR
+99 ESPEVLASRQR
-110 SESLLLVSEFAQKFF
+110 SESLLVVSEFAQKFF
-125 AEQLKDGEG
+125 AEQLKAGEG

-150 TIAKFGLGWAPSA
+150 TIARFGLGWAPSG
-163 KDSLLQAAKAAGY
+163 KDDLLQAARKAGY
-176 KEEYL
+176 KDEYML
-181 IDAGLAVKREDGTLA
+181 DAGLAVKREDGTLA

-244 LFGIYYAKQD
+244 LFGIYYAKNE
-254 ISRANECIIV
+254 ISRQNECIIV

-289 TVQQVRLIRK
+289 TMQQVRLIRK
-299 FTENILLMN
+299 FTDNILLMN

-324 ILYEGLNVRVVLLPE
+324 ILYEGLNVHVVLLPE

-347 RGKSLEEVQKYIE
+347 RGKSLEEVQKYIA

-369 KSDILLGEAAG
+369 KTDILLGEAAG

-416 DVAPEVIF
+416 DVAADIIF
-424 TRVKRTRDKLLEDER
+424 RRVKVTRDKLLEDER
-439 REQERAASRRSS
+439 REREREERLATVV
-451 DSPAESGSEGL
+451 EE
-462 DTRTYSSGAAG
+462 
-473 VYQGA
+473 
-478 ELPQRESGA
+478 
-487 FDPSATRYIPENR
+487 PSAPADLPAPLPEKYYPENKI
-500 TLAAV
+500 LAAV
-505 EADILTFL
+505 EEDILTFL

-518 DQLHFETDSPY
+518 EELHFETDSPY
-529 YDPETVDT
+529 YDPETTDT
-537 VADFISATIESTRQP
+537 VADFISATIESTGQP
-552 LTNEGYRRVYDAYLE
+552 LANAGYRRVYDAYLD

-573 PQEAIIRTL
+573 PQDEIIRTL
-582 LDSPDRLLASIAGDF
+582 LDSPDRTLATIAGEY
-597 STRKYQLSVKRLES
+597 STRRYQLSVSRLES
-611 SLTNEQSWLVSYVPR
+611 SMTSMQSWLVNYVPR
-626 AMLTLAERRIQ
+626 AMLTLVERR
-637 ARLEDLRRIMNT
+637 AASRLEEIRRALRDA
-649 TPVDEQLPMLQ
+649 PEEEQLALMKEMTTLQ
-660 EITKLQKRQRNLKD
+660 RRQRKLKEN
-674 KLKKED
+674 LKKED

>member
-1 MIPKDTVDLI
+1 MINKDTVDLI

-54 GIYKCFGCGKSG
+54 GIFKCFGCGKSG

-76 HSSYVEALRYI
+76 HSSYAEALRYI

-99 ESPEELASRQR
+99 ESPEVLASRQR
-110 SESLLLVSEFAQKFF
+110 SESLMLVSEFAQKFF
-125 AEQLKDGEG
+125 VDQMKDGEG

-145 HLEDE
+145 RLEDE
-150 TIAKFGLGWAPSA
+150 TIAKFGLGWAPSG
-163 KDSLLQAAKAAGY
+163 KDTLVQAAKAAGY

-181 IDAGLAVKREDGTLA
+181 LDAGLAVRKEDGTLA

-244 LFGIYYAKQD
+244 LFGIYYAKSD
-254 ISRANECIIV
+254 ISRQNECIIV
-264 EGNIDYVMLQQL
+264 EGNIDYVMMQQL

-289 TVQQVRLIRK
+289 TTQQVRLIGK

-308 DGDSAGIHAS
+308 DGDGAGIHAS

-324 ILYEGLNVRVVLLPE
+324 ILYEGLNVRVVLLPD

-347 RGKSLEEVQKYIE
+347 RGRSLEEVQKYIA

-369 KSDILLGEAAG
+369 KSEILLGEAAG

-416 DVAPEVIF
+416 DVAPEIIF
-424 TRVKRTRDKLLEDER
+424 NRVKATRDRLLEDER
-439 REQERAASRRSS
+439 RERERARSS
-451 DSPAESGSEGL
+451 ADGAPEPAPAPEYDDRATVEEP
-462 DTRTYSSGAAG
+462 RNAG
-473 VYQGA
+473 
-478 ELPQRESGA
+478 
-487 FDPSATRYIPENR
+487 RYVPENK

-505 EADILTFL
+505 EEDILTFL
-513 LQHGS
+513 LQHGCEE
-518 DQLHFETDSPY
+518 LHFETDSKF

-537 VADFISATIESTRQP
+537 VADFISSAIESTGEP
-552 LTNEGYRRVYDAYLE
+552 LSNSGYRRTFAAYME
-567 LYYEGH
+567 LYYAGH
-573 PQEAIIRTL
+573 SQEEIIRAL
-582 LDSPDRLLASIAGDF
+582 LDSPDRLVADIAGEF
-597 STRKYQLSVKRLES
+597 STSKYQLSMKRLVS
-611 SLTNEQSWLVSYVPR
+611 SMRSEQSWLAAYVPK
-626 AMLTLAERRIQ
+626 AMLTLAERRIDY
-637 ARLEDLRRIMNT
+637 RLTELRHSLKGLSAEEQY
-649 TPVDEQLPMLQ
+649 PVMKEM
-660 EITKLQKRQRNLKD
+660 TALQKHQRLLKE
-674 KLKKED
+674 KMKKED

>member
-99 ESPEELASRQR
+99 ESPEVLASRQR

-125 AEQLKDGEG
+125 AEQLKAGEG

-150 TIAKFGLGWAPSA
+150 TIARFGLGWAPSG
-163 KDSLLQAAKAAGY
+163 KDDLLQAARKAGY
-176 KEEYL
+176 KDEYML
-181 IDAGLAVKREDGTLA
+181 DAGLAVKREDGTLA

-244 LFGIYYAKQD
+244 LFGIYYAKNE
-254 ISRANECIIV
+254 ISRQDECIIV

-299 FTENILLMN
+299 FTDNILLMN

-347 RGKSLEEVQKYIE
+347 RGKSLEEVQKYIA

-369 KSDILLGEAAG
+369 KTDILLGEAAG

-416 DVAPEVIF
+416 DVAADIIF
-424 TRVKRTRDKLLEDER
+424 RRVKVTRDKLLEDER
-439 REQERAASRRSS
+439 REREREERLATVV
-451 DSPAESGSEGL
+451 EE
-462 DTRTYSSGAAG
+462 
-473 VYQGA
+473 
-478 ELPQRESGA
+478 
-487 FDPSATRYIPENR
+487 PSAPADLPAPLPEKYFPENKI
-500 TLAAV
+500 LAAV
-505 EADILTFL
+505 EEDILTFL

-518 DQLHFETDSPY
+518 EELRFETDSPY
-529 YDPETVDT
+529 YDPETTDT
-537 VADFISATIESTRQP
+537 VADFISATIESTGQP
-552 LTNEGYRRVYDAYLE
+552 LANAGYRRVYDAYLD

-573 PQEAIIRTL
+573 PQDEIIRTL
-582 LDSPDRLLASIAGDF
+582 LDSPDRTLAAIAGEY
-597 STRKYQLSVKRLES
+597 STRRYQLSVKRLES
-611 SLTNEQSWLVSYVPR
+611 SMTSEQSWLVSYVPR
-626 AMLTLAERRIQ
+626 AMLTLVERR
-637 ARLEDLRRIMNT
+637 AASRLEEIRRALKDA
-649 TPVDEQLPMLQ
+649 PEEEQMALMKEMTALQ
-660 EITKLQKRQRNLKD
+660 RRQRKLKEN
-674 KLKKED
+674 LKKED

>member
-1 MIPKDTVDLI
+1 M
-11 LNTVRIEDIVGD
+11 
-23 FVTLKRRGANYVACC
+23 
-38 PFHQEKTPSF
+38 
-48 YVSPSK
+48 
-54 GIYKCFGCGKSG
+54 
-66 SAVGFLMEHE
+66 
-76 HSSYVEALRYI
+76 EALRYI

-99 ESPEELASRQR
+99 ESPEALASRQR

-125 AEQLKDGEG
+125 AEQLKSGEG

-145 HLEDE
+145 RLEDE
-150 TIAKFGLGWAPSA
+150 TIAKFGLGWAPSG
-163 KDSLLQAAKAAGY
+163 KDDLLQAARKAGY
-176 KEEYL
+176 KDEYML
-181 IDAGLAVKREDGTLA
+181 DAGLAVKREDGTLA

-244 LFGIYYAKQD
+244 LFGIYYAKNE
-254 ISRANECIIV
+254 ISRQDECIIV

-299 FTENILLMN
+299 FTDNILLMN

-347 RGKSLEEVQKYIE
+347 RGKSLEEVQRYIS

-369 KSDILLGEAAG
+369 KTDILLGEAAG

-416 DVAPEVIF
+416 DVAADIIF
-424 TRVKRTRDKLLEDER
+424 RRVKVTRDKLLEDER
-439 REQERAASRRSS
+439 RERERAERLADAGAGPDDAGAGRASSS
-451 DSPAESGSEGL
+451 ASPGDPFRENAPEGASGPAS
-462 DTRTYSSGAAG
+462 TATY
-473 VYQGA
+473 
-478 ELPQRESGA
+478 
-487 FDPSATRYIPENR
+487 TPENR
-500 TLAAV
+500 LLAAV
-505 EADILTFL
+505 EEDILTFL

-518 DQLHFETDSPY
+518 EELHFETDSPY
-529 YDPETVDT
+529 YDPETTDS
-537 VADFISATIESTRQP
+537 VADFISATIESTGQP
-552 LTNEGYRRVYDAYLE
+552 LANSGYRRVYEAYLD

-573 PQEAIIRTL
+573 PQDEIIRTL
-582 LDSPDRLLASIAGDF
+582 LDSPDRVLAAIAGEY
-597 STRKYQLSVKRLES
+597 STRRYQLSVKRLES
-611 SLTNEQSWLVSYVPR
+611 SMTNEQSWLVSYVPR
-626 AMLTLAERRIQ
+626 AMLTLAERR
-637 ARLEDLRRIMNT
+637 AASRLEEIRKALGNVSGEEELALMKEMTVLQRR
-649 TPVDEQLPMLQ
+649 QK
-660 EITKLQKRQRNLKD
+660 KLKET
-674 KLKKED
+674 LKKED

>member
-1 MIPKDTVDLI
+1 MIPKETVDLI

-99 ESPEELASRQR
+99 ESPEVLASRQR

-125 AEQLKDGEG
+125 AEQLKAGEG

-150 TIAKFGLGWAPSA
+150 TIARFGLGWAPSG
-163 KDSLLQAAKAAGY
+163 KDDLLQAAKAAGY

-181 IDAGLAVKREDGTLA
+181 VDAGLAVKREDGTLA

-244 LFGIYYAKQD
+244 LFGIYYAKNE
-254 ISRANECIIV
+254 ISRQNECIIV

-299 FTENILLMN
+299 FTDNILLMN

-347 RGKSLEEVQKYIE
+347 RGKSLEEVQKYIA

-369 KSDILLGEAAG
+369 KTDILLGEAAG

-416 DVAPEVIF
+416 DVAADIIF
-424 TRVKRTRDKLLEDER
+424 RRVKTTRDKLLEDER
-439 REQERAASRRSS
+439 REREREERLATVV
-451 DSPAESGSEGL
+451 EE
-462 DTRTYSSGAAG
+462 
-473 VYQGA
+473 
-478 ELPQRESGA
+478 
-487 FDPSATRYIPENR
+487 PSAPSDLPAPLPEKYFPENR
-500 TLAAV
+500 VLAAV
-505 EADILTFL
+505 EEDILTFL

-518 DQLHFETDSPY
+518 EELHFETDSPY
-529 YDPETVDT
+529 YDPETTDT
-537 VADFISATIESTRQP
+537 VADFISATIESTGQP
-552 LTNEGYRRVYDAYLE
+552 LANAGYRRVYDAYLD

-573 PQEAIIRTL
+573 PQDEIIRTL
-582 LDSPDRLLASIAGDF
+582 LDSPDRTLAAIAGEY
-597 STRKYQLSVKRLES
+597 STRRYQLSVKRLES
-611 SLTNEQSWLVSYVPR
+611 SMTSEQSWLVSYVPR
-626 AMLTLAERRIQ
+626 AMLTLVERR
-637 ARLEDLRRIMNT
+637 AASRLEEIRRALRDA
-649 TPVDEQLPMLQ
+649 PEEEQLALMKEMTTLQ
-660 EITKLQKRQRNLKD
+660 RRQKKLKET
-674 KLKKED
+674 LKKED

>member
-99 ESPEELASRQR
+99 ESPEVLASRQR

-125 AEQLKDGEG
+125 AEQLKAGEG

-150 TIAKFGLGWAPSA
+150 TIARFGLGWAPSG
-163 KDSLLQAAKAAGY
+163 KDDLLQAARKAGY
-176 KEEYL
+176 KDEYML
-181 IDAGLAVKREDGTLA
+181 DAGLAVKREDGTLA

-244 LFGIYYAKQD
+244 LFGIYYAKNE
-254 ISRANECIIV
+254 ISRQNECIIV

-299 FTENILLMN
+299 FTDNILLMN

-347 RGKSLEEVQKYIE
+347 RGKSLEEVQKYIA

-369 KSDILLGEAAG
+369 KTDILLGEAAG

-416 DVAPEVIF
+416 DVAADIIF
-424 TRVKRTRDKLLEDER
+424 RRVKVTRDKLLEDER
-439 REQERAASRRSS
+439 REREHEERLATVVEEPSV
-451 DSPAESGSEGL
+451 PA
-462 DTRTYSSGAAG
+462 D
-473 VYQGA
+473 
-478 ELPQRESGA
+478 LPAPLPEK
-487 FDPSATRYIPENR
+487 YYPENKI
-500 TLAAV
+500 LAAV
-505 EADILTFL
+505 EEDILTFL

-518 DQLHFETDSPY
+518 EELHFETDSPY
-529 YDPETVDT
+529 YDPETTDT
-537 VADFISATIESTRQP
+537 VADFISATIESTGQP
-552 LTNEGYRRVYDAYLE
+552 LANAGYRRVYDAYLD

-573 PQEAIIRTL
+573 PQDEIIRTL
-582 LDSPDRLLASIAGDF
+582 LDSPDRTLAAIAGEY
-597 STRKYQLSVKRLES
+597 STRRYQLSVSRLES
-611 SLTNEQSWLVSYVPR
+611 SMTSMQSWLVNYVPR
-626 AMLTLAERRIQ
+626 AMLTLVERR
-637 ARLEDLRRIMNT
+637 AASRLEEIRRALRDA
-649 TPVDEQLPMLQ
+649 PEEEQLALMKEMTTLQ
-660 EITKLQKRQRNLKD
+660 RRQKKLKET
-674 KLKKED
+674 LKKED

>member
-1 MIPKDTVDLI
+1 MIPKETVDLI

-99 ESPEELASRQR
+99 ESPEVLASRQR
-110 SESLLLVSEFAQKFF
+110 SESLLVVSEFAQKFF
-125 AEQLKDGEG
+125 AEQLKSGEG

-150 TIAKFGLGWAPSA
+150 TIARFGLGWAPSG
-163 KDSLLQAAKAAGY
+163 KDDLLQAARKAGY
-176 KEEYL
+176 KDEYML
-181 IDAGLAVKREDGTLA
+181 DAGLAVKREDGTLA

-244 LFGIYYAKQD
+244 LFGIYYAKNE
-254 ISRANECIIV
+254 ISRQNECIIV

-299 FTENILLMN
+299 FTDNILLMN

-347 RGKSLEEVQKYIE
+347 RGKSLEEVQKYIA

-369 KSDILLGEAAG
+369 KTDILLGEAAG

-411 AAEKF
+411 ASEKF
-416 DVAPEVIF
+416 DVAADIIF
-424 TRVKRTRDKLLEDER
+424 RRVKVTRDKLLEDER
-439 REQERAASRRSS
+439 REREREARLA
-451 DSPAESGSEGL
+451 DA
-462 DTRTYSSGAAG
+462 GAGPDA
-473 VYQGA
+473 
-478 ELPQRESGA
+478 PSGA
-487 FDPSATRYIPENR
+487 FSRNGSLSDAEEGALPAPPADKYIPENK

-505 EADILTFL
+505 EEDILTFL

-518 DQLHFETDSPY
+518 EQLHFETDSPY
-529 YDPETVDT
+529 YDPEATDT
-537 VADFISATIESTRQP
+537 VADFISATIESTGKP
-552 LTNEGYRRVYDAYLE
+552 LANAGYRRVYDAYLD

-573 PQEAIIRTL
+573 PQDEIIRTL
-582 LDSPDRLLASIAGDF
+582 LDSPDR
-597 STRKYQLSVKRLES
+597 
-611 SLTNEQSWLVSYVPR
+611 
-626 AMLTLAERRIQ
+626 TLA
-637 ARLEDLRRIMNT
+637 A
-649 TPVDEQLPMLQ
+649 
-660 EITKLQKRQRNLKD
+660 
-674 KLKKED
+674 

>member
-11 LNTVRIEDIVGD
+11 LNTARIEDIVGD

-125 AEQLKDGEG
+125 AEQLKAGEG

-145 HLEDE
+145 RLEDE
-150 TIAKFGLGWAPSA
+150 TIAKFGLGWAPSG
-163 KDSLLQAAKAAGY
+163 KDDLLQAARAAGY
-176 KEEYL
+176 KDEYL
-181 IDAGLAVKREDGTLA
+181 IDAGLVVQREDGSLT

-254 ISRANECIIV
+254 ISRQNECIIV

-299 FTENILLMN
+299 FTDNILLMN
-308 DGDSAGIHAS
+308 DGDNAGIHAS

-324 ILYEGLNVRVVLLPE
+324 ILYEGLNVRVVLLPD

-347 RGKSLEEVQKYIE
+347 KGRSLEEVQRYIE

-424 TRVKRTRDKLLEDER
+424 TRVKRTRDKLLEDE
-439 REQERAASRRSS
+439 
-451 DSPAESGSEGL
+451 
-462 DTRTYSSGAAG
+462 
-473 VYQGA
+473 
-478 ELPQRESGA
+478 QREKERENRNAADGQSPSGA
-487 FDPSATRYIPENR
+487 FSRTGSQSDAEEGAFALSADKYIPEVK
-500 TLAAV
+500 TMAAV
-505 EADILTFL
+505 EEDILSFL
-513 LQHGS
+513 LQYGS
-518 DQLHFETDSPY
+518 EELHFETDSPY

-552 LTNEGYRRVYDAYLE
+552 LANEGYRRVYDAYLE
-567 LYYEGH
+567 LYYEGR
-573 PQEAIIRTL
+573 PQDEIIRTL
-582 LDSPDRLLASIAGDF
+582 LDSPDRVLAEIVGDF

-611 SLTNEQSWLVSYVPR
+611 SLTNEQSWLVNYVPR

-637 ARLEDLRRIMNT
+637 WRLDTIRRSMNAV
-649 TPVDEQLPMLQ
+649 PAEEQLAMMK
-660 EITKLQKRQRNLKD
+660 EMTTLQKRQKNLKEA
-674 KLKKED
+674 LKKED

>member
-99 ESPEELASRQR
+99 ESPEVLASRQR
-110 SESLLLVSEFAQKFF
+110 SESLLVVSEFAQKFF
-125 AEQLKDGEG
+125 AEQLKSGEG

-150 TIAKFGLGWAPSA
+150 TIARFGLGWAPSG
-163 KDSLLQAAKAAGY
+163 KDDLLQAARKAGY
-176 KEEYL
+176 KDEYML
-181 IDAGLAVKREDGTLA
+181 DAGLAVKREDGTLA

-244 LFGIYYAKQD
+244 LFGIYYAKNE
-254 ISRANECIIV
+254 ISRQNECIIV

-299 FTENILLMN
+299 FTDNILLMN

-347 RGKSLEEVQKYIE
+347 RGKSLEEVQKYIA

-369 KSDILLGEAAG
+369 KTDILLGEAAG

-416 DVAPEVIF
+416 DVAADIIF
-424 TRVKRTRDKLLEDER
+424 RRVKVTRDKLLEDER
-439 REQERAASRRSS
+439 REREREERLATVV
-451 DSPAESGSEGL
+451 EE
-462 DTRTYSSGAAG
+462 
-473 VYQGA
+473 
-478 ELPQRESGA
+478 
-487 FDPSATRYIPENR
+487 PSAPADLPAPLPEKYYPENKI
-500 TLAAV
+500 LAAV
-505 EADILTFL
+505 EEDILTFL

-518 DQLHFETDSPY
+518 EELHFETDSPY
-529 YDPETVDT
+529 YDPETTDT
-537 VADFISATIESTRQP
+537 VADFISATIESTGQP
-552 LTNEGYRRVYDAYLE
+552 LANAGYRRVYDAYLD

-573 PQEAIIRTL
+573 PQDEIIRTL
-582 LDSPDRLLASIAGDF
+582 LDSPDRTLAAIAGEY
-597 STRKYQLSVKRLES
+597 STRRYQLSVSRLES
-611 SLTNEQSWLVSYVPR
+611 SMTSMQSWLVNYVPR
-626 AMLTLAERRIQ
+626 AMLTLVERR
-637 ARLEDLRRIMNT
+637 AASRLEEIRRALRDA
-649 TPVDEQLPMLQ
+649 PEEEQLALMKEMTTLQ
-660 EITKLQKRQRNLKD
+660 RRQKKLKEN
-674 KLKKED
+674 LKKED